1 MSFQTA
7 GEPAR
12 SEPKDHGTLAL
23 VLGIISLFVFGLIL
37 GLPAIFLGFR
47 SPSVRGKIGG
57 VLGVI
62 AVIAWAVYLFARR

>member
-12 SEPKDHGTLAL
+12 STAKDHGTLAL

-62 AVIAWAVYLFARR
+62 AVIGWAVYLFAR

>member
-1 MSFQTA
+1 MSFQSA

-12 SEPKDHGTLAL
+12 SAPKDHGTLAL

-57 VLGVI
+57 ALGVV
-62 AVIAWAVYLFARR
+62 AVIGWAVYLFSR